1 MHARLLPHLGST
13 AAPTALLA
21 AAQKPDPGSCGR
33 WRLVRDQ
40 MWAESCGAEEA
51 GNSGMLG
58 EGGEN
63 VAGALGFCYRR
74 RLRICSGTM
83 QVFFWWRVVSADL
96 RNQVPTHIPHFNF
109 RKLMQFTTAS
119 ICDLL
124 HVALSEASTSSH
136 MTAITIQNQ
145 AERRN
150 NC

>member
-1 MHARLLPHLGST
+1 
-13 AAPTALLA
+13 
-21 AAQKPDPGSCGR
+21 
-33 WRLVRDQ
+33 
-40 MWAESCGAEEA
+40 MWAESWGAEEA

-63 VAGALGFCYRR
+63 VAGALGVCYLLQIANLL
-74 RLRICSGTM
+74 RLM
-83 QVFFWWRVVSADL
+83 QVFFWWRVVSADLSL

-124 HVALSEASTSSH
+124 HVVLSEASTSSY
-136 MTAITIQNQ
+136 MTAITTQNQ

-150 NC
+150 NS